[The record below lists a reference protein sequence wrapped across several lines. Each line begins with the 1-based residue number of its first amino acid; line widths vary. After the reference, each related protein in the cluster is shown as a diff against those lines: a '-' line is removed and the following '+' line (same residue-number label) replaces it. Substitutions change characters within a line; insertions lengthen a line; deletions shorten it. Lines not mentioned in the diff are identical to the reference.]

1 MTLDEEKKLVKK
13 AKKDPEAFGR
23 LYDEYYSRIFGYVL
37 RRTANLEMAQ
47 DVVSETFLKAL
58 KNLRRFKWIG
68 LFKSN
73 SSFGAWLYRIAAN
86 EIVNFWRRK
95 KPAVSLEIISDPP
108 SDQNILEEIARA
120 QEKLARHQDFLML
133 QKEIMTLPEKY
144 QEVLTLRFFEKKQ
157 IKEIAEILGKREG
170 TIKSLIHR
178 GIEESCVG
186 FCCASTI
193 SRQFLVWPGPF
204 YPRPWLW
211 PFSWSWFSMRQHFP
225 DPIWL

>member
-23 LYDEYYSRIFGYVL
+23 LYDEYYPRIFGYVL

-68 LFKSN
+68 AFRSN

-95 KPAVSLEIISDPP
+95 KPTVSLEIISDPS

-120 QEKLARHQDFLML
+120 QEKLARHQDFLMV

-178 GIEESCVG
+178 GIERLRRDLPPLS
-186 FCCASTI
+186 
-193 SRQFLVWPGPF
+193 
-204 YPRPWLW
+204 
-211 PFSWSWFSMRQHFP
+211 H
-225 DPIWL
+225 